1 MNQPDKSENPS
12 QTDSNAPPAK
22 PAVSYTNNW
31 ALGLAIVVIGG
42 LLLARNLGVELFFLR
57 FHNWWAFLI
66 LLAAI
71 APLQQALT
79 FYRSEGLRAAAINRL
94 ASAGTVI
101 FIALIF
107 LLNLAL
113 GIWWPVFV
121 ILCGIYMMT
130 GRNRT

>member
-1 MNQPDKSENPS
+1 MTDHKNQSPESIS
-12 QTDSNAPPAK
+12 STPPK
-22 PAVSYTNNW
+22 PARYYTNNW
-31 ALGLAIVVIGG
+31 ALGLAIVIIGG

-57 FHNWWAFLI
+57 LHNWWAFLI

-71 APLQQALT
+71 APLQQAYSL
-79 FYRSEGLRAAAINRL
+79 YRTEGLRAAAINRL
-94 ASAGTVI
+94 ASAGSVI

-107 LLNLAL
+107 LLDLAL